1 MKKKKAAR
9 ARAKAPARRQT
20 NLKSSRKIAFKP
32 FLVRFWWVLR
42 GALVGVACVG
52 IVYAGYLGFEE
63 LVKTPALSVRSIQ
76 VKGCESV
83 STSKVLRMSGVR
95 IGDPLLKVDLEDVRH
110 SIVRHPRIK
119 DALVARHLPDT
130 LVIQVM
136 ERQPIAVIYGDDG
149 FMMTDGEGFVLAR
162 TDSYTVGYPLISGTE
177 DDPLPGQMAEGSLPA
192 IKALTRLS
200 SSGLIGADRISE
212 ISSVDGKLL
221 VSLVE
226 TGTVLVMSTDNVA
239 SDISRLGRLMEK
251 GLFDTQSAGYDLRF
265 DGRVVKLPE
274 RRDGGGA

>member
-9 ARAKAPARRQT
+9 ARAKAPVKRKA

-42 GALVGVACVG
+42 GALVGVVCVG

-76 VKGCESV
+76 VEGCESL

-95 IGDPLLKVDLEDVRH
+95 IGDPLLKINLAGVRH
-110 SIVRHPRIK
+110 NIVRHPRIK

-130 LVIQVM
+130 LVIRII
-136 ERQPIAVIYGDDG
+136 ERQPIAVIYKDDG
-149 FMMTDGEGFVLAR
+149 FLMTDEEGVILAR
-162 TDSYTVGYPLISGTE
+162 ADNYPVGYPLISGTD
-177 DDPLPGQMAEGSLPA
+177 DDPLPGQMAEGSMPA

-212 ISSVDGKLL
+212 INSVDGKIL

-226 TGTVLVMSTDNVA
+226 TGTVLVMSADNVA
-239 SDISRLGRLMEK
+239 GDISRLGRLMEK
-251 GLFDTQSAGYDLRF
+251 GLFDTQGAGYDLRF